1 MGRHKRILAAR
12 CGARLGQCSGRNDP
26 MAMAEGLRYVTFVS
40 ELAVVERFDLVCG

>member
-26 MAMAEGLRYVTFVS
+26 MAEGLRYVTFVS